1 MASNAAY
8 DFSSAPQSVPI
19 KRNAAAA
26 KYRDDEENM
35 LSAGNNI
42 MFDSRVVRGNTYAA
56 QVVTQE
62 QQRQQQVYNRN
73 EKARQGRL
81 EAKRLQGM
89 APPGT
94 PPPVDGRAHMDVQT
108 ENFLEELTDRPIEAT
123 VETQTEAFLDRPPS
137 PLFVPAKN
145 GEDKETQI
153 ESGDLFDFDL
163 EVEPILDVLVGKTLE
178 VSMLELM
185 EEEELAAIRAQQEK
199 FEMMRN
205 AELSEVQRL
214 EYEAKRKFAEKQR
227 RKKQER
233 EFKEAQ
239 DELKEKVAARAFAK
253 GYLSDLHANVFESLE
268 ETGHF
273 YDPVRKEVG
282 EVFLPWLM
290 GEVSTSLTAVA
301 QAYAAADGIIKASL
315 EKAKDIRTQAVADY
329 EAEQK
334 RIAEEAAA
342 KKAEEERLAAE
353 AAAAA
358 AAAEEN
364 GEGGGEE

>member
-1 MASNAAY
+1 
-8 DFSSAPQSVPI
+8 
-19 KRNAAAA
+19 
-26 KYRDDEENM
+26 
-35 LSAGNNI
+35 
-42 MFDSRVVRGNTYAA
+42 
-56 QVVTQE
+56 
-62 QQRQQQVYNRN
+62 
-73 EKARQGRL
+73 
-81 EAKRLQGM
+81 
-89 APPGT
+89 
-94 PPPVDGRAHMDVQT
+94 MDVQT

-178 VSMLELM
+178 VSMLEVM
-185 EEEELAAIRAQQEK
+185 EEEELTAIRAQQEK

-253 GYLSDLHANVFESLE
+253 DYLSDLHANVFESLE

-273 YDPVRKEVG
+273 YDPVKREVG
-282 EVFLPWLM
+282 EVFMPWLM
-290 GEVSTSLTAVA
+290 GEVSGSLTAVA
-301 QAYAAADGIIKASL
+301 TAYAAADGIIKASL
-315 EKAKDIRTQAVADY
+315 EKAKDIRAAAVEAY

-334 RIAEEAAA
+334 RIAEE
-342 KKAEEERLAAE
+342 KAAAE
-353 AAAAA
+353 AAAAEEARLKVEAEA
-358 AAAEEN
+358 AAAE
-364 GEGGGEE
+364 GEGADE

>member
-1 MASNAAY
+1 MASNSAY
-8 DFSSAPQSVPI
+8 DFSSAPVSVPV

-35 LSAGNNI
+35 LDGSNNI
-42 MFDSRVVRGNTYAA
+42 MFDARVVRGNTYAA

-62 QQRQQQVYNRN
+62 QQRQQQVYERN
-73 EKARQGRL
+73 ENARQGRL
-81 EAKRLQGM
+81 EARRMQGM

-94 PPPVDGRAHMDVQT
+94 PPPVDGRSHMDVQT
-108 ENFLEELTDRPIEAT
+108 ENFLEELTDRPVEST

-145 GEDKETQI
+145 GVDVETQI
-153 ESGDLFDFDL
+153 EGGDLFDFDL
-163 EVEPILDVLVGKTLE
+163 EVGPILDVLVGKTLE

-185 EEEELAAIRAQQEK
+185 EEEELAAIRRQQEK

-239 DELKEKVAARAFAK
+239 EQLKEKVAARSFAR
-253 GYLSDLHANVFESLE
+253 GYLGDLHANVFGELE
-268 ETGHF
+268 ADGVF
-273 YDPVRKEVG
+273 YDPVRREVS
-282 EVFLPWLM
+282 EIFLPWLV
-290 GEVSTSLTAVA
+290 GEVTSSLTNV
-301 QAYAAADGIIKASL
+301 AAAYSAADDIIRASL
-315 EKAKDIRTQAVADY
+315 EKAKVIRAKAVDDHEAKLKA
-329 EAEQK
+329 EAEAK
-334 RIAEEAAA
+334 AKAEAEALA
-342 KKAEEERLAAE
+342 KAEEERLRLEAE
-353 AAAAA
+353 AAA
-358 AAAEEN
+358 E
-364 GEGGGEE
+364 GGEE